1 MRTTSTPEDIG
12 GPVKGAS
19 QRRRIIQRYR
29 HQSVKFKAKTRRAA
43 YGGIGPLDWQNSGHS
58 LGMSGQAVG
67 GREVKLEIPPEIPLL
82 DQIINH
88 RDDARFYRKNAI
100 ALRRAA
106 DLDDS
111 LSVEAEARADMLS
124 VAEPIATPVK
134 K

>member
-1 MRTTSTPEDIG
+1 
-12 GPVKGAS
+12 
-19 QRRRIIQRYR
+19 
-29 HQSVKFKAKTRRAA
+29 
-43 YGGIGPLDWQNSGHS
+43 
-58 LGMSGQAVG
+58 MSGQAVG